1 MFKWLVDLF
10 NDGRIAYS
18 YLGYEIECKH
28 KWVTNAELSYSTVS
42 LEQNIKSLM
51 SEPQRHVLSAYDAPI
66 HDLESRK
73 KSVCRVIAEAMEK
86 LAMLERNYKT
96 ELDTA
101 YEVQHE
107 VSKALEECRQKL
119 SCAYDDLNSAKS
131 SLDAWYSRAEGCW
144 FGNGGKKLPKDAL
157 FGQDLSDRNY
167 YKSRRDSAAN
177 DVGRYKS
184 ERASI
189 VSRLDEARSRVK
201 LIKED
206 RQKMFD
212 LKNAGFDKRIVSS
225 AINNGNIDLRFID
238 VSIAQLARSREEYL
252 HQSKVSLGV
261 YKIEKEIER
270 LQREKNAQIKSFDNE
285 CLEIERKAK
294 HRAEWLA
301 ARN

>member
-28 KWVTNAELSYSTVS
+28 KWVRDAERSYSTVS
-42 LEQNIKSLM
+42 LKQNIKSLM

-66 HDLESRK
+66 HDLESRQ

-86 LAMLERNYKT
+86 LAMLERNYKM

-107 VSKALEECRQKL
+107 VSKELEECRQKL

-131 SLDAWYSRAEGCW
+131 SLDSWYSRAEGCW
-144 FGNGGKKLPKDAL
+144 FGNGGKKLPKHAF

-167 YKSRRDSAAN
+167 YKSRRDSAAY

-189 VSRLDEARSRVK
+189 ASRLDEARSRVK
-201 LIKED
+201 LIKEE

-212 LKNAGFDKRIVSS
+212 LRKAGFDKRIVSS
-225 AINNGNIDLRFID
+225 AINNGNIDLRSID
-238 VSIAQLARSREEYL
+238 VSIAQLARSRDEYL

-261 YKIEKEIER
+261 YQIEKEIER

-285 CLEIERKAK
+285 SLEIERKAK